1 MNHSDMIINFYKFCS
16 KGVLN
21 KMRILIVEDEVKITQ
36 ALNFLF
42 AKQKI
47 DVDIAND
54 GEEGLI
60 LSEKEIYDVI
70 ILDIMLPGVNGIEI
84 LKSIRKAGNKT
95 PVIMLTA
102 KDAVDD
108 RVFGLETGADDYLV
122 KPFATKELI
131 ARVKA
136 LARRKNTEFVGE
148 TYEFENIKYDVK
160 NYLLY
165 IDDVEYKIPL
175 KEAMLMEM
183 FIKKPRQVFTREQII
198 DRIWGLEA
206 DILES
211 NIEIYVHHLR
221 KRLESTNAKIET
233 VRGVGY
239 MLKEK

>member
-1 MNHSDMIINFYKFCS
+1 
-16 KGVLN
+16 
-21 KMRILIVEDEVKITQ
+21 MRILIVEDEVKITQ
-36 ALNFLF
+36 ALKFLF
-42 AKQKI
+42 SKQKI

-54 GEEGLI
+54 GDEGLI
-60 LSEKEIYDVI
+60 LAKKEIYDVI
-70 ILDIMLPGVNGIEI
+70 VLDIMLPGVNGIDI
-84 LKSIRKAGNKT
+84 LKTIRNSGNQT
-95 PVIMLTA
+95 PIIMLTA
-102 KDAVDD
+102 KDSIED
-108 RVFGLETGADDYLV
+108 RVFGLEQGADDYLV

-136 LARRKNTEFVGE
+136 LARRKNTDYVGE
-148 TYEFENIKYDVK
+148 VYEFEDLKYDVK

-165 IDDVEYKIPL
+165 VKEEEFKVPL

-198 DRIWGLEA
+198 DRIWGLET

-221 KRLESTNAKIET
+221 RRLDGTRVKIET

>member
-1 MNHSDMIINFYKFCS
+1 MEVF
-16 KGVLN
+16 VL
-21 KMRILIVEDEVKITQ
+21 RILIVEDEVKITQ
-36 ALNFLF
+36 ALSFLF
-42 AKQKI
+42 NKQKI

-60 LSEKEIYDVI
+60 FASKDIYDVI
-70 ILDIMLPGVNGIEI
+70 ILDIMLPGVDGIQI
-84 LKSIRKAGNKT
+84 LKTIRKDGIKT

-102 KDAVDD
+102 KDTVDD

-131 ARVKA
+131 ARVRA
-136 LARRKNTEFVGE
+136 LARRKDTEFVGE
-148 TYEFENIKYDVK
+148 MYEFEDVKYDVR

-165 IDDVEYKIPL
+165 IRDNEYKIPL

-221 KRLESTNAKIET
+221 KRLDDTNAKIET

>member
-1 MNHSDMIINFYKFCS
+1 
-16 KGVLN
+16 
-21 KMRILIVEDEVKITQ
+21 MRILIVEDEVKITQ
-36 ALNFLF
+36 ALSFLF
-42 AKQKI
+42 NKQKI

-60 LSEKEIYDVI
+60 FASNDIYDVI
-70 ILDIMLPGVNGIEI
+70 VLDIMLPGVDGIQI
-84 LKSIRKAGNKT
+84 LKTIRKSGIKT

-102 KDAVDD
+102 KDTVDD
-108 RVFGLETGADDYLV
+108 RVFGLENGADDYLV

-148 TYEFENIKYDVK
+148 IYEFEDIKYDVK

-165 IDDVEYKIPL
+165 VGENEYKIPL

-183 FIKKPRQVFTREQII
+183 LIKKPRQVFTREQII

-221 KRLESTNAKIET
+221 KRLEDTNAKIET

>member
-1 MNHSDMIINFYKFCS
+1 
-16 KGVLN
+16 
-21 KMRILIVEDEVKITQ
+21 MRILIVEDEIKITQ
-36 ALNFLF
+36 ALKFLF
-42 AKQKI
+42 SKQKI

-60 LSEKEIYDVI
+60 LSGKEIYDVI
-70 ILDIMLPGVNGIEI
+70 VLDIMLPGVNGIDI
-84 LKSIRKAGNKT
+84 LKSIRSSGIKT

-102 KDAVDD
+102 KDTVDD
-108 RVFGLETGADDYLV
+108 RVFGLESGADDYLV

-136 LARRKNTEFVGE
+136 LARRKSSEFIGE
-148 TYEFENIKYDVK
+148 TYEFENIKYDVR
-160 NYLLY
+160 NYMLY
-165 IDDVEYKIPL
+165 IDGIEYKIPL

-221 KRLESTNAKIET
+221 KRLEQTNAKIET

>member
-1 MNHSDMIINFYKFCS
+1 MVFRMAGVIIIGGFI
-16 KGVLN
+16 L
-21 KMRILIVEDEVKITQ
+21 RILIVEDEVKITQ
-36 ALNFLF
+36 ALSYLF
-42 AKQKI
+42 NKQKI

-60 LSEKEIYDVI
+60 LASKDIYDVI
-70 ILDIMLPGVNGIEI
+70 VLDIMLPGIDGIQI
-84 LKSIRKAGNKT
+84 LKTIRSEGIKT

-102 KDAVDD
+102 KDTVDD
-108 RVFGLETGADDYLV
+108 RVFGLESGADDYLV

-136 LARRKNTEFVGE
+136 LARRKGTEFVGE
-148 TYEFENIKYDVK
+148 IYEFEDIKYDVK

-165 IDDVEYKIPL
+165 VGDKEYKIPL

-221 KRLESTNAKIET
+221 KRLENTRVKIET

-239 MLKEK
+239 MLKER

>member
-1 MNHSDMIINFYKFCS
+1 MYRINILKSTVEVF
-16 KGVLN
+16 VL
-21 KMRILIVEDEVKITQ
+21 RILIVEDEVKITQ
-36 ALNFLF
+36 ALSFLF
-42 AKQKI
+42 NKQKI

-60 LSEKEIYDVI
+60 FASNDIYDVI
-70 ILDIMLPGVNGIEI
+70 VLDIMLPGVDGIQI
-84 LKSIRKAGNKT
+84 LKTIRKSGIKT

-102 KDAVDD
+102 KDTVDD
-108 RVFGLETGADDYLV
+108 RVFGLENGADDYLV

-148 TYEFENIKYDVK
+148 IYEFEDIKYDVK

-165 IDDVEYKIPL
+165 VGENEYKIPL

-183 FIKKPRQVFTREQII
+183 LIKKPRQVFTREQII

-221 KRLESTNAKIET
+221 KRLEDTNAKIET

>member
-1 MNHSDMIINFYKFCS
+1 MYGRVYKVELRF
-16 KGVLN
+16 KGGN
-21 KMRILIVEDEVKITQ
+21 KLRILIVEDEVKITQ
-36 ALNFLF
+36 ALKFLF
-42 AKQKI
+42 TKQKI

-70 ILDIMLPGVNGIEI
+70 VLDIMLPGINGIEI
-84 LKSIRKAGNKT
+84 LKSIRKSGNKT

-131 ARVKA
+131 ARVRA
-136 LARRKNTEFVGE
+136 LARRKNTEFIGE

-165 IDDVEYKIPL
+165 IDDIEYKIPL

-221 KRLESTNAKIET
+221 KRLDDTNAKIET

>member
-1 MNHSDMIINFYKFCS
+1 
-16 KGVLN
+16 V
-21 KMRILIVEDEVKITQ
+21 RILIVEDEVKITQ

-42 AKQKI
+42 TKQKI

-54 GEEGLI
+54 GEEGII
-60 LSEKEIYDVI
+60 LAHKEIYDVI
-70 ILDIMLPGVNGIEI
+70 VLDIMLPGVDGIEI
-84 LKSIRKAGNKT
+84 LKSIRKAGSKT

-102 KDAVDD
+102 KDTVND
-108 RVFGLETGADDYLV
+108 RVFGLENGADDYLV

-136 LARRKNTEFVGE
+136 LSRRKNTEFIGE
-148 TYEFENIKYDVK
+148 IYEFEDIKYDVK

-165 IDDVEYKIPL
+165 IAGEEFKIPL

-183 FIKKPRQVFTREQII
+183 LIKKPRQVFTREQII

-221 KRLESTNAKIET
+221 KRLEATNAKIET

>member
-1 MNHSDMIINFYKFCS
+1 
-16 KGVLN
+16 
-21 KMRILIVEDEVKITQ
+21 MRILIVEDEVKITQ

-42 AKQKI
+42 SKQKI

-54 GEEGLI
+54 GAEGL
-60 LSEKEIYDVI
+60 LLAGKEIYDVI
-70 ILDIMLPGVNGIEI
+70 VLDIMLPEVSGIEI
-84 LKSIRKAGNKT
+84 LKSIRNAGNKT

-102 KDAVDD
+102 KDTVDD
-108 RVFGLETGADDYLV
+108 RVYGLETGADDYLI

-136 LARRKNTEFVGE
+136 LSRRKNTEFVGE
-148 TYEFENIKYDVK
+148 LYSFEDIKYDAK
-160 NYLLY
+160 NYVLY
-165 IDDVEYKIPL
+165 INEQEYSIPL

-183 FIKKPRQVFTREQII
+183 LIKKPRQVFTREQII
-198 DRIWGLEA
+198 DRIWGLDA

-221 KRLESTNAKIET
+221 KKLENTKAKIET
-233 VRGVGY
+233 VRGIGY

>member
-1 MNHSDMIINFYKFCS
+1 MVEYKVELRF
-16 KGVLN
+16 KGGN
-21 KMRILIVEDEVKITQ
+21 KVRILIVEDEVKITQ
-36 ALNFLF
+36 ALKFLF
-42 AKQKI
+42 TKQKI

-70 ILDIMLPGVNGIEI
+70 VLDIMLPGINGIDI
-84 LKSIRKAGNKT
+84 LKAIRKSGSKT

-131 ARVKA
+131 ARVRA
-136 LARRKNTEFVGE
+136 LARRKNTEFIGE
-148 TYEFENIKYDVK
+148 IYEFENIKYDVK

-165 IDDVEYKIPL
+165 IDDIEYKIPL

-221 KRLESTNAKIET
+221 KRLEDTNAKIET

>member
-1 MNHSDMIINFYKFCS
+1 
-16 KGVLN
+16 
-21 KMRILIVEDEVKITQ
+21 
-36 ALNFLF
+36 
-42 AKQKI
+42 
-47 DVDIAND
+47 
-54 GEEGLI
+54 
-60 LSEKEIYDVI
+60 
-70 ILDIMLPGVNGIEI
+70 MLPGVNGIEI

-136 LARRKNTEFVGE
+136 LARRKNTEFIGE

-165 IDDVEYKIPL
+165 IDNVEYKIPL

>member
-1 MNHSDMIINFYKFCS
+1 MK
-16 KGVLN
+16 
-21 KMRILIVEDEVKITQ
+21 ILIVEDEVKITQ

-42 AKQKI
+42 NKQKI

-60 LSEKEIYDVI
+60 LASKDIYDVI
-70 ILDIMLPGVNGIEI
+70 VLDIMLPGVDGIQI
-84 LKSIRKAGNKT
+84 LKSIRKSGIKT

-102 KDAVDD
+102 KDTVDD

-122 KPFATKELI
+122 KPFATKELS
-131 ARVKA
+131 
-136 LARRKNTEFVGE
+136 RRKNTEFVGE
-148 TYEFENIKYDVK
+148 VYNFEDIKYDVK

-165 IDDVEYKIPL
+165 IDDKEYKIPL

-221 KRLESTNAKIET
+221 KRLEDTNAKIET

>member
-1 MNHSDMIINFYKFCS
+1 MVFRMAGVIIIGGFI
-16 KGVLN
+16 L
-21 KMRILIVEDEVKITQ
+21 RILIVEDEVKITQ
-36 ALNFLF
+36 ALSYLF
-42 AKQKI
+42 NKQKI

-60 LSEKEIYDVI
+60 LASKDIYDVI
-70 ILDIMLPGVNGIEI
+70 VLDIMLPGIDGIQI
-84 LKSIRKAGNKT
+84 LKTIRSEGIKT

-102 KDAVDD
+102 KDTVDD
-108 RVFGLETGADDYLV
+108 RVFGLESGADDYLV

-136 LARRKNTEFVGE
+136 LARRKGTEFVGE
-148 TYEFENIKYDVK
+148 IYEFEDIKYDVK

-165 IDDVEYKIPL
+165 VGNKEYKIPL

-221 KRLESTNAKIET
+221 KRLEDTKVKIET